1 MAKFE
6 KKPLNTEDR
15 GVMRTPED
23 GDFYI
28 DTNIQVIHE
37 DESLLVVNK
46 PAPLAVH
53 AVGSYRYVNLHNLL
67 KEDARWS
74 DCDIKLVHRLD
85 AETSGVLV
93 IAKDYLASRHI
104 CKQFMDGQVH
114 KEYEAV
120 VFGRP
125 KELSGDITYALGYD
139 NTSAFQR
146 TRMRDDENGE
156 NAHTQYE
163 VLASN
168 QDYSHIKLIPLTG
181 RTHQLRIHLALLG
194 HPIVGDK
201 SYLDPEIY
209 KIYVKEGLGEA
220 ILKRLK
226 LRRLCLH
233 ASQIRFTHP
242 ISEEVVT
249 YHAPKPALIED
260 FVAQQNFKP

>member
-15 GVMRTPED
+15 GVMRSPED

-28 DTNIQVIHE
+28 DTDIQVIYE

-53 AVGSYRYVNLHNLL
+53 GVGSYRHVNLYNLL

-85 AETSGVLV
+85 SETSGVLV
-93 IAKDYLASRHI
+93 IAKDYLSSRHI
-104 CKQFMDGQVH
+104 CKQFMDGQIH

-120 VFGRP
+120 IFGCPEVR
-125 KELSGDITYALGYD
+125 SGDITFSLGYD

-146 TRMRDDENGE
+146 IRIRDDENGE
-156 NAHTQYE
+156 KAHTQYQ

-168 QDYSHIKLIPLTG
+168 QDYSHIQLMPLTG

-201 SYLDPEIY
+201 SYIDPEIY
-209 KIYVKEGLGEA
+209 RIYVKTGLDDI

-233 ASQIRFTHP
+233 ASQISLKHP
-242 ISEEVVT
+242 ITQEVMT
-249 YHAPKPALIED
+249 FNAAKPPLITD
-260 FVAQQNFKP
+260 FLAQQKF